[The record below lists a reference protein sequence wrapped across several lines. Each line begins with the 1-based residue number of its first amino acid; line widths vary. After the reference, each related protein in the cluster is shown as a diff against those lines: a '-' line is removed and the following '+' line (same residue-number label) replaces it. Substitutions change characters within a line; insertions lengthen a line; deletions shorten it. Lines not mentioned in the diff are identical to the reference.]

1 MKKRTLVNNL
11 SSCVD
16 KTVLIMGFVDTIRD
30 QKRMQFLIIRDHTGK
45 AQVVHMKSDDE
56 NTASIISSLT
66 EESTVI
72 ITGKVI
78 DAPNV
83 KLGGLEIQIESI
95 DISSIAESP
104 LPISKSSSL
113 EKQMDW
119 RQISLRTEES
129 FLIFKIQTALEK
141 AMREY
146 WLMNDFIEIHSPKL
160 MGTASESGA
169 ELFELDYFKKTKAY
183 LAQSPQFYKQLAMS
197 AGFDKVFEIG
207 PVFRAESSFTPRH
220 ATEFTSVDMEISWI
234 DSYTDLMTIEEE
246 WIVYVISSIVK
257 EFGDEITKVFG
268 TELVVPTLP
277 FPRITLNEA
286 RCILEADGHVINH
299 KEDLDPQGERLLSDY
314 VAKKYGHEFVFV
326 TDYPAD
332 VRAFYHMRSLENPE
346 LTDSFDLLW
355 KGVEI
360 TTGAQREHRVD
371 KLMQQATEQGFAH
384 DPLAHYFNF
393 FRHGCPPHGGM
404 GIGLA
409 RFLMLMLNKANVR
422 EVTFIHRGPNRL
434 HP

>member
-11 SSCVD
+11 SSCLDEIVQ
-16 KTVLIMGFVDTIRD
+16 VMGFVDTIRN

-45 AQVVHMKSDDE
+45 AQAVHMKSDDE
-56 NTASIISSLT
+56 NISSIISSLT
-66 EESTVI
+66 EESTII

-113 EKQMDW
+113 EKQLDW
-119 RQISLRTEES
+119 RQISLRTEEN
-129 FLIFKIQTALEK
+129 FLIFKVQTALEK

-146 WLMNDFIEIHSPKL
+146 WLMNDFIELHSPKL

-169 ELFELDYFKKTKAY
+169 ELFELDYFKKVKAY

-220 ATEFTSVDMEISWI
+220 ATEFISVDMEISWI
-234 DSYTDLMTIEEE
+234 DSYTDLMTIEEK
-246 WIVYVISSIVK
+246 WIVYIISSIVK

-277 FPRITLNEA
+277 FPRITLNKA
-286 RCILEADGHVINH
+286 RCILKANDHVINH

-332 VRAFYHMRSLENPE
+332 VRAFYHMRSLKNPE

-371 KLMQQATEQGFAH
+371 KLMQQATEKGFSH
-384 DPLAHYFNF
+384 EPLEHYFNF
-393 FRHGCPPHGGM
+393 FRYGCPPHGGM

-409 RFLMLMLNKANVR
+409 RFLMLMLNKKNVR